1 MVLTETQAKL
11 FYDLWIP
18 LLDFVNRKYKL
29 RKEFYGMDS
38 PKGLPLDVVR
48 TISGKLWEDTTV
60 IEEYITKNAQ
70 NMREEHI
77 SIVRGWKKVVHGK
90 FVVERH
96 LKNGSILISCEEDGT
111 VYKVRGIYSSWREIL
126 ERFPM
131 PQIVETTLIP
141 FQGIIIHD
149 GLVKPYGICLGKNMA
164 DQAKQM
170 YLNAKKENR
179 IKESI

>member
-1 MVLTETQAKL
+1 MVLTEAHAKL

-38 PKGLPLDVVR
+38 PKRLPLDVVR
-48 TISGKLWEDTTV
+48 TISGKLWADTTV

-70 NMREEHI
+70 NMSEEHI

-96 LKNGSILISCEEDGT
+96 LKNGSILISCDE
-111 VYKVRGIYSSWREIL
+111 
-126 ERFPM
+126 
-131 PQIVETTLIP
+131 
-141 FQGIIIHD
+141 
-149 GLVKPYGICLGKNMA
+149 
-164 DQAKQM
+164 
-170 YLNAKKENR
+170 
-179 IKESI
+179 